1 MSHSP
6 TATKHQPAL
15 PAPSATLG
23 RVEPAIVAL
32 VAQLRSARRSQIR
45 PASRRTLFALT
56 IAAVLGLAHVARVGT
71 PVARAIALAVLVALP
86 LGILIRAFILHRR
99 ERDFER
105 TILDTIG
112 PTNPD
117 LAHASLRAMGLIRR
131 TEKDATA
138 GSPALAKL
146 HLTRLLSRVS
156 LDDVSARAL
165 HTAHRWAVAGVCFS
179 ALALGAVIV
188 EPMRVVEGLD
198 VLCAQS
204 NRAPV
209 AIEYL
214 DVADMVA
221 KPPAYLHQHTT
232 FMAPF
237 DSTSLPR
244 GTTIT
249 VRGRPTIENRDLVL
263 TDGVN
268 EVPFAFDGVGG
279 VVARWELG
287 DSVDLR
293 VAAKFGPVRILQ
305 DDVQHVTSIPDM
317 APKVIVEGAPKTIRM
332 LEEPEVLIS
341 YEASDDHGLRE
352 VDLVYRAG
360 TREVRKVLSRP
371 QGDPLTDRG
380 SQRIVFATESFW
392 QRNFVPVEVT
402 VEAKDNDPIAGP
414 NWGKSAAILVMPPE
428 VGEAEAL
435 RYEALVRMRDALTDL
450 LAHRLEEGAPAGKQS
465 VEHVRKEREWQEAAT
480 KAIEAALGESYGGL
494 RFPRRAVSLT
504 KGQLRRLAK
513 ALEEEKDKPSATT
526 HEALVEETE
535 AVLLAVDAA
544 VLALASK
551 DAAKVAKRLS
561 EVAEEAAES
570 AATAD
575 GRRRGDA
582 AGGITRLDAAITV
595 LGGGGKQLV
604 RLGALGADLGEI
616 VQNGLRRIDR
626 ARQAKSLLHAELAA
640 RDLAARLK
648 NPTPSSMGGSGSRL
662 GDGEAGS
669 GSSAGEGQGNGDSSQ
684 ADDAAEAGAKALD
697 ELIQEH
703 ANEVSEVDR
712 ALEQAF
718 AQDELDS
725 MKSEAKKHAEAIRD
739 AASKLPQRPGEPGSA
754 SSNAKRARDLAE
766 AMADALEQGRPG
778 DAVQVGKEAMKAL
791 QDAVQQGQLAPEWDM
806 REQSAGDAAGKATG
820 KIGQELEWAQEALD
834 KLRRSATNRAKGE
847 LEKSGKREGGLADK
861 ARKLAEQGESGEGSL
876 PDETLEKLDQ
886 AERAMQEA
894 AKALENGDGIA
905 GAEHQQ
911 NAQRLLEM
919 AREGEEDKDD
929 DESRSDSRSRKDRP
943 GDGKEMAKKA
953 KVPGKEEH
961 KGPQAFRKRVI
972 EGLSGSSDPLLK
984 DAVKRYTEGL
994 LR

>member
-1 MSHSP
+1 M
-6 TATKHQPAL
+6 
-15 PAPSATLG
+15 
-23 RVEPAIVAL
+23 EPAIVAL

-45 PASRRTLFALT
+45 PATRRTLFALT
-56 IAAVLGLAHVARVGT
+56 IAAVLGLAHVARIGT
-71 PVARAIALAVLVALP
+71 PVSRTIALAILVALP
-86 LGILIRAFILHRR
+86 LGLLIRALVLHRR
-99 ERDFER
+99 ERNLER

-131 TEKDATA
+131 TEQDATA

-146 HLTRLLSRVS
+146 HLTRLLGRVS
-156 LDDVSARAL
+156 LDDVSAQAM
-165 HTAHRWAVAGVCFS
+165 HTAHHWAIAGVCFS
-179 ALALGAVIV
+179 VLALGAVIL
-188 EPMRVVEGLD
+188 EPIRVVEGLD
-198 VLCAQS
+198 VLGAQN

-232 FMAPF
+232 FIAPF
-237 DSTSLPR
+237 RTTSLPR

-249 VRGRPTIENRDLVL
+249 VRGRPTIEHRDLVL

-279 VVARWELG
+279 LVARWELG
-287 DSVDLR
+287 DSVDLH
-293 VAAKFGPVRILQ
+293 VAAKFGDVRIVQ
-305 DDVQHVTSIPDM
+305 DDVQHVTSIPDL
-317 APKVIVEGAPKTIRM
+317 APKVIVEGAPKTVRM
-332 LEEPEVLIS
+332 LEEPEILVS
-341 YEASDDHGLRE
+341 YEASDDHGLRQ

-360 TREVRKVLSRP
+360 TREVRKSLSRP

-435 RYEALVRMRDALTDL
+435 RYEALVHVRDALTDL
-450 LAHRLEEGAPAGKQS
+450 LAHRLEEPGPAGKQAAD
-465 VEHVRKEREWQEAAT
+465 HVRKENEWQETAT
-480 KAIEAALGESYGGL
+480 KAIETALGETYGGL

-513 ALEEEKDKPSATT
+513 ALADEKDKPSATT
-526 HEALVEETE
+526 HDTLVEETE

-544 VLALASK
+544 VLALGSK

-575 GRRRGDA
+575 GRRRGDVA
-582 AGGITRLDAAITV
+582 SGVTRLDAAITV
-595 LGGGGKQLV
+595 LSGGGKQLV

-703 ANEVSEVDR
+703 ANEVNDVER

-718 AQDELDS
+718 AQDELDAL
-725 MKSEAKKHAEAIRD
+725 KSEAKKHAEAIRD
-739 AASKLPQRPGEPGSA
+739 AARQLPQRPSEPGSA
-754 SSNAKRARDLAE
+754 TNNAKRARDLAE

-778 DAVQVGKEAMKAL
+778 DAVQTGKEALKAL
-791 QDAVQQGQLAPEWDM
+791 EDAQKAAQEAPDWDL
-806 REQSAGDAAGKATG
+806 REQSAGRSAENARGKLS
-820 KIGQELEWAQEALD
+820 QELDWAQEALD
-834 KLRRSATNRAKGE
+834 KLRRSAANRAKGD
-847 LEKSGKREGGLADK
+847 LEKSGKREGSLADK
-861 ARKLAEQGESGEGSL
+861 TKKLADQGESGEGSL

-894 AKALENGDGIA
+894 AKALEKGDGIA

-919 AREGEEDKDD
+919 AREGEENDD
-929 DESRSDSRSRKDRP
+929 DGESRSEKRSRTERP

-961 KGPQAFRKRVI
+961 KGPNAFRKRVL